1 MSSLSDSAFCTYRFS
16 VPGADDGLT
25 IAAVVISI
33 TAPND
38 RTVQIKDLQIYECG
52 GKYLCFGVS
61 IYCLVYSNLVLPFIG
76 YVDRIQLQGVS
87 P

>member
-33 TAPND
+33 AAPSD

-52 GKYLCFGVS
+52 GSLFLDLFQLSLYIILH
-61 IYCLVYSNLVLPFIG
+61 LLDPD
-76 YVDRIQLQGVS
+76 YVIIRFDWERKIT
-87 P
+87 